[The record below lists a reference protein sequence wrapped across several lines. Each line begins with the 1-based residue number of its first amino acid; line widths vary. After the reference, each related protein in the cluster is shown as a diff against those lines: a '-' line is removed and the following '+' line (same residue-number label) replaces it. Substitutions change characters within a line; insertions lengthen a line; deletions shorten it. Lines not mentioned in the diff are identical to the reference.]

1 MDANTQF
8 RDILNTELNEQNPAQ
23 NEQITAQNVQNEQSE
38 NVSKT
43 ETPEP
48 STGNAALDE
57 ILRTIYE
64 AGAATNA
71 QARQIAGDRT
81 MLDALAEITG
91 LDLSSVGQPASS
103 MTASEQRTAVKNV
116 AIQATGKTELRAEA
130 EKLYPEAA
138 KAQQDLDVL
147 MRGIANDLGV
157 SYEAGKQKSVDSMVK
172 KVLRKGNGYTLLS
185 MKDHARTHIEL
196 NNWGQASQV
205 LDALA
210 QKKSPTP

>member
-1 MDANTQF
+1 
-8 RDILNTELNEQNPAQ
+8 
-23 NEQITAQNVQNEQSE
+23 
-38 NVSKT
+38 
-43 ETPEP
+43 
-48 STGNAALDE
+48 
-57 ILRTIYE
+57 
-64 AGAATNA
+64 
-71 QARQIAGDRT
+71 

-103 MTASEQRTAVKNV
+103 MTASEQRTAVKNA

-157 SYEAGKQKSVDSMVK
+157 SYEAGEQKSVDSMVK

>member
-64 AGAATNA
+64 AGAAT
-71 QARQIAGDRT
+71 
-81 MLDALAEITG
+81 
-91 LDLSSVGQPASS
+91 
-103 MTASEQRTAVKNV
+103 
-116 AIQATGKTELRAEA
+116 
-130 EKLYPEAA
+130 
-138 KAQQDLDVL
+138 
-147 MRGIANDLGV
+147 
-157 SYEAGKQKSVDSMVK
+157 
-172 KVLRKGNGYTLLS
+172 
-185 MKDHARTHIEL
+185 
-196 NNWGQASQV
+196 
-205 LDALA
+205 
-210 QKKSPTP
+210 